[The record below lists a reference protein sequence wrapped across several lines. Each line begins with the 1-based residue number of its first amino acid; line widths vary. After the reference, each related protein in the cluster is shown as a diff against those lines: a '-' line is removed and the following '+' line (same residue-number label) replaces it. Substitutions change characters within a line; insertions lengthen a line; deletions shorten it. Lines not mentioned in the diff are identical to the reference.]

1 MGIFQ
6 FYSWFRKTFPEDIY
20 KVDKSIHTELSLEI
34 DNLLIDMNGLFHTSA
49 QKVFK
54 YGSFKPHYDVII
66 KENNKTHQLVFK
78 DICETLENILMTVNP
93 RRKIILCVDGPAPI
107 AKQCQQ
113 RKRRYKSSLER
124 GDDDK
129 SFDSNCLTEDT
140 LVSISNGRCRPIY
153 MLENN
158 NKKIK
163 IVTLGENN
171 TIEYTEQ
178 TKFFNQGCKDTLIIT
193 FQDGRTIKCTP
204 EHKLMTSKG
213 EWKEAKDLN
222 ESDSVVFGIM
232 GAIDIPNQDEI
243 GYKLLLGDLI
253 FSTETDYERERLLAF
268 ARINGIILSDGS
280 SANYIRKSTGKE
292 EPYGSVTLGTI
303 IDANELIEDIKL
315 VCGQTMSYTFSED
328 RSYRINLPAIISRAI
343 NLSGVSLGKRI
354 DNEIHF
360 PKFIVD
366 NNCPVSVIKEFLG
379 GYFGGDGHAPGFGK
393 VGESDTSRNIKF
405 SHSTRQI
412 HLKNMEVHMKILI
425 ELLNKVN
432 IKSVMGITQK
442 INKTPNKFGYTS
454 NGDYDCII
462 NVQSTNDFI
471 KKVGFRYCR
480 SKAIRA
486 EAIASYNNLK
496 EKILQAR
503 TQILQTALELYNTNA
518 ITAVESLKKAI
529 KLYKSNNVVIHPY
542 CIPSSQTI
550 HAVIRNKK
558 IPCTLNFIRGLNR
571 KEYLKEINAYHFF
584 GDHSGGLN
592 RIEKTPTM
600 NLKFIS
606 SKTYKK
612 LQVYDISVNSESTS
626 FLANGIGVHN
636 CITPGTKFMDHLSK
650 YIDWFIRKRIS
661 ENPLWQNIEVI
672 YSPSSVPSE
681 GEQKLL
687 SYIRKFGDK
696 NESFVIHGLD
706 ADLIMLSLLTHYS
719 KFYVLRDDTF
729 DYKNNFLLV
738 DIGSVRKKIVNLMK
752 WEKSEEALF
761 DFKFNNEWAI
771 NDFVF
776 TCFIAGND
784 FLPHIPSIEI
794 IEGGVEVIIEISKNV
809 GRTHGHI
816 TRNKTGNI
824 VFCKSS
830 LKKFLEIVSESE
842 KELLEQKF
850 KNRSRY
856 FEDKILEKSATYNMS
871 EHKYEIDIDKFRS
884 CYNEEIFENEEDL
897 QKASYDYLAGL
908 QWILKYYTKEVPSWR
923 WYFPYHYAP
932 TASTLVK
939 YIDSFE
945 FPRCFKGSPLT
956 PLQQLLCVLPPKSS
970 KLLPSPLDSLL
981 STKLKRFN
989 PDDVEIDVSGKKHEY
1004 MGIVRLPFIDFGV
1017 MKKVYDENISKVDEK
1032 ELRRNNFGKS
1042 FHYIYDFNNERIFK
1056 SYYGD
1061 IEKCMVTTKVI
1072 EFC

>member
-20 KVDKSIHTELSLEI
+20 KVDKYIHTELSLEI

-93 RRKIILCVDGPAPI
+93 RRKIILCVDGPAPM

-129 SFDSNCLTEDT
+129 SFDSN
-140 LVSISNGRCRPIY
+140 
-153 MLENN
+153 
-158 NKKIK
+158 
-163 IVTLGENN
+163 
-171 TIEYTEQ
+171 Q
-178 TKFFNQGCKDTLIIT
+178 
-193 FQDGRTIKCTP
+193 
-204 EHKLMTSKG
+204 
-213 EWKEAKDLN
+213 
-222 ESDSVVFGIM
+222 
-232 GAIDIPNQDEI
+232 
-243 GYKLLLGDLI
+243 
-253 FSTETDYERERLLAF
+253 
-268 ARINGIILSDGS
+268 
-280 SANYIRKSTGKE
+280 
-292 EPYGSVTLGTI
+292 
-303 IDANELIEDIKL
+303 
-315 VCGQTMSYTFSED
+315 
-328 RSYRINLPAIISRAI
+328 
-343 NLSGVSLGKRI
+343 
-354 DNEIHF
+354 
-360 PKFIVD
+360 
-366 NNCPVSVIKEFLG
+366 
-379 GYFGGDGHAPGFGK
+379 
-393 VGESDTSRNIKF
+393 
-405 SHSTRQI
+405 
-412 HLKNMEVHMKILI
+412 
-425 ELLNKVN
+425 
-432 IKSVMGITQK
+432 
-442 INKTPNKFGYTS
+442 
-454 NGDYDCII
+454 
-462 NVQSTNDFI
+462 
-471 KKVGFRYCR
+471 
-480 SKAIRA
+480 
-486 EAIASYNNLK
+486 
-496 EKILQAR
+496 
-503 TQILQTALELYNTNA
+503 
-518 ITAVESLKKAI
+518 
-529 KLYKSNNVVIHPY
+529 
-542 CIPSSQTI
+542 
-550 HAVIRNKK
+550 
-558 IPCTLNFIRGLNR
+558 
-571 KEYLKEINAYHFF
+571 
-584 GDHSGGLN
+584 
-592 RIEKTPTM
+592 
-600 NLKFIS
+600 
-606 SKTYKK
+606 
-612 LQVYDISVNSESTS
+612 
-626 FLANGIGVHN
+626 
-636 CITPGTKFMDHLSK
+636 ITPGTKFMDHLSK

-729 DYKNNFLLV
+729 DHKNNFLLV
-738 DIGSVRKKIVNLMK
+738 DIGSVREKLVNLMK
-752 WEKSEEALF
+752 WEKSEDSLF
-761 DFKFNNEWAI
+761 DFKFNKEWVI

-776 TCFIAGND
+776 LCFIAGND

-824 VFCKSS
+824 FFCKSS
-830 LKKFLEIVSESE
+830 LKKFLEIVADSE

-856 FEDKILEKSATYNMS
+856 FEDKILEKSATYNAS
-871 EHKYEIDIDKFRS
+871 ENKYEINIDKFRS
-884 CYNEEIFENEEDL
+884 CYNEEIFQNEEYL
-897 QKASYDYLAGL
+897 EKASYDYLGGL

-970 KLLPSPLDSLL
+970 KLLPYPLDSLL

-1004 MGIVRLPFIDFGV
+1004 MGIVKLPFIDFGV
-1017 MKKVYDENISKVDEK
+1017 VKKVYDENISKVDER
-1032 ELRRNNFGKS
+1032 ELRRNNLGKS
-1042 FHYIYDFNNERIFK
+1042 LHYIYDFDNERIFK

-1061 IEKCMVTTKVI
+1061 IEKCMVTVKVI
-1072 EFC
+1072 EF